1 MFNFLKPKHSS
12 PQANS
17 PTRSILVGKI
27 ETTTLKLS
35 GLHCT
40 SCAVNID
47 LALEDLPSVKSSTN
61 YAKSETTIEYDPAK
75 VTLDEIHFTIRDLG
89 YSIL

>member
-1 MFNFLKPKHSS
+1 MFNLFKKPVNK
-12 PQANS
+12 NE
-17 PTRSILVGKI
+17 

-47 LALEDLPSVKSSTN
+47 LSLEDLPGVSSNTN
-61 YAKSETTIEYDPAK
+61 YAKSEITITYDPTK
-75 VTLDEIHFTIRDLG
+75 ITLSTIINTISDLG
-89 YSIL
+89 YTVN

>member
-1 MFNFLKPKHSS
+1 MFSFFKPK
-12 PQANS
+12 PQSDNRNLR
-17 PTRSILVGKI
+17 TEV
-27 ETTTLKLS
+27 LKLS

-61 YAKSETTIEYDPAK
+61 YAKSETKISFDSAKTNLKEIEK
-75 VTLDEIHFTIRDLG
+75 NITDLG
-89 YSIL
+89 YSIEK